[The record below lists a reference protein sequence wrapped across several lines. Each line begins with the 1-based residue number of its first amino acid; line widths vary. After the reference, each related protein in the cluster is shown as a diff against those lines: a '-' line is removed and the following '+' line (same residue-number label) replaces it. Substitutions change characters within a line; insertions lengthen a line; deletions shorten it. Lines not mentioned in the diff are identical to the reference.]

1 MTTNLLDTITHAS
14 PSDTDIAPF
23 QSPVQK
29 QDPAFDLNS
38 KTKTRITLVRLL
50 GGVGLLSLA
59 FGFGWLFGAKRTGQT
74 DRITLPVLTQ
84 LRNQDEVTVTAAPVA
99 RRAVQR
105 FVEAVGTLHGFEE
118 ITRGQEER
126 GQEERGHRQ
135 TFHFGPGTTS

>member
-1 MTTNLLDTITHAS
+1 MTTNLLDTITRAS
-14 PSDTDIAPF
+14 PSDTDIASF

-29 QDPAFDLNS
+29 QDTAFDLNS
-38 KTKTRITLVRLL
+38 KAKTRLALVRLL

-118 ITRGQEER
+118 ITLSSKQEDHDR
-126 GQEERGHRQ
+126 
-135 TFHFGPGTTS
+135 F